1 MSREDR
7 PVSLE
12 ASNSLSYSTVHGP
25 SCGLISQHCLLCSLM
40 HMAILFAKSF
50 FFYFVCLLAT
60 VLFFVVV
67 PTFGENAV
75 GTFILRASNIYVS
88 SSFHIY
94 TAHIR
99 YEKHFS

>member
-50 FFYFVCLLAT
+50 FYFVCLLAT
-60 VLFFVVV
+60 VLIFVVV
-67 PTFGENAV
+67 PTIGENAV
-75 GTFILRASNIYVS
+75 GTFILRPSNI
-88 SSFHIY
+88 
-94 TAHIR
+94 
-99 YEKHFS
+99 